1 MADLNIFTLFF
12 FICTDK
18 RSPLNVRLPFK
29 YLQTLARWV
38 SRDTRYAAVCT
49 YFPRAYRIRVDLPR
63 FPEFFTRFRRA
74 CNYQNRGKKTRSM
87 YAYIFDESIDGEG
100 DTGRDRRTKEF
111 RRVTEGG
118 ENGGRIRM
126 ELGSVCVLL
135 RQQIWPESEIDLSYR
150 LPWTASSTL
159 REEFNL
165 ERNWVIKRAPRL
177 PSIPLS
183 HHPFAQRYDNL
194 RKFIRIETCLASNR
208 SKRRHSSTMNCWEAA
223 IYDYNKDK
231 LLITNQFIG
240 SSNFIVVPAPVVIT
254 SG

>member
-1 MADLNIFTLFF
+1 MSFTGYTLCRRVYIFPKSVPYT
-12 FICTDK
+12 C
-18 RSPLNVRLPFK
+18 RSPSIPWILYAFSSRLQLSKSWEENAFHVCI
-29 YLQTLARWV
+29 YFWRID
-38 SRDTRYAAVCT
+38 RRGGRYGTWSAHKGIST
-49 YFPRAYRIRVDLPR
+49 
-63 FPEFFTRFRRA
+63 
-74 CNYQNRGKKTRSM
+74 
-87 YAYIFDESIDGEG
+87 
-100 DTGRDRRTKEF
+100 RDRR
-111 RRVTEGG
+111 RREWRAHTYGTCT
-118 ENGGRIRM
+118 
-126 ELGSVCVLL
+126 SVCVLL
-135 RQQIWPESEIDLSYR
+135 RQQIWPESEIDLSDR